1 MRDLPGLAC
10 PKLCRS
16 QACKSNLPAVFSLLS
31 CAMEEGMKLEGKV
44 ALITG
49 GGRGIGRAIA
59 LRFAREGAAVMV
71 TSRTASELEKVVQEI
86 ARAGGKAANMA
97 ADVAR
102 ESDVQKVVTAT
113 RSQLG
118 PIDVLVNNAGIYG
131 PLDTV
136 ENISPEDFDQVL
148 AVNLRSAFLFTRLVI
163 PEMKKRKAGTIINIS
178 SVSGKHA
185 FAFNAAYGASK
196 AGLLA
201 LTRTVAAEAAMDGVR
216 VNALCPGVTE
226 NTRMYEELGEKLTAK
241 LAVSLEE
248 LEKSTRESILLRRPL
263 RPEEVAGA
271 ALFLASQDSSAITG
285 QAINVDGGSVFY

>member
-1 MRDLPGLAC
+1 
-10 PKLCRS
+10 
-16 QACKSNLPAVFSLLS
+16 
-31 CAMEEGMKLEGKV
+31 MKLEGKV

-86 ARAGGKAANMA
+86 VRAGGRAMSTA

-102 ESDVQKVVTAT
+102 ESDAQRVVTAT

-131 PLDTV
+131 PVDTV
-136 ENISPEDFDQVL
+136 ENILPEDFDRVI
-148 AVNLRSAFLFTRLVI
+148 AVNLRGAFLCIRLVI
-163 PEMKKRKAGTIINIS
+163 PEMKKRKAGTIINVS
-178 SVSGKHA
+178 SVSGKLA

-216 VNALCPGVTE
+216 VNALCPGVIE
-226 NTRMYEELGEKLTAK
+226 KTRMYDEFGEKLTAK
-241 LAVSLEE
+241 LGISPEQLDR
-248 LEKSTRESILLRRPL
+248 STRESILLRRPQL
-263 RPEEVAGA
+263 PEEVAGA

>member
-1 MRDLPGLAC
+1 
-10 PKLCRS
+10 
-16 QACKSNLPAVFSLLS
+16 
-31 CAMEEGMKLEGKV
+31 MKLQGKV

-71 TSRTASELEKVVQEI
+71 TSRTAPELEKVVHEI
-86 ARAGGKAANMA
+86 LRAGGKAAGMA
-97 ADVAR
+97 ADVAS

-113 RSQLG
+113 RAQLG

-131 PLDTV
+131 PLDNV
-136 ENISPEDFDQVL
+136 ENILLEDFDRVI
-148 AVNLRSAFLFTRLVI
+148 AVNLRGAFLFIRLVI
-163 PEMKKRKAGTIINIS
+163 PEMKKRKGGAIINIS

-201 LTRTVAAEAAMDGVR
+201 LTRTVAAEAGIDGVR
-216 VNALCPGVTE
+216 VNALCPGVIEKTK
-226 NTRMYEELGEKLTAK
+226 MYEEVGEKLTAR
-241 LAVSLEE
+241 LAVSPEQLD
-248 LEKSTRESILLRRPL
+248 KSTRESILLRRPQL
-263 RPEEVAGA
+263 PEEVAGA

-285 QAINVDGGSVFY
+285 QAINVDGGFVFY